1 MLAVIN
7 VIINYNKT
15 LSLFNK
21 PQTNKHEQ
29 KSCISP
35 GGSHLS
41 MLIPPLRQKKV
52 EVHIQ
57 ILFFKTQGT
66 SLQGR

>member
-1 MLAVIN
+1 MNLKIVIIIMLAVMN

-29 KSCISP
+29 KSASPPVAHISAC
-35 GGSHLS
+35 
-41 MLIPPLRQKKV
+41 
-52 EVHIQ
+52 
-57 ILFFKTQGT
+57 
-66 SLQGR
+66 

>member
-29 KSCISP
+29 KSASPQVAYISAC
-35 GGSHLS
+35 
-41 MLIPPLRQKKV
+41 
-52 EVHIQ
+52 
-57 ILFFKTQGT
+57 
-66 SLQGR
+66 

>member
-29 KSCISP
+29 KSASP
-35 GGSHLS
+35 RWL
-41 MLIPPLRQKKV
+41 
-52 EVHIQ
+52 
-57 ILFFKTQGT
+57 T
-66 SLQGR
+66 SLHVNSSIETEEGGGAYPDPFL

>member
-29 KSCISP
+29 KSSSPPVDHISP
-35 GGSHLS
+35 C
-41 MLIPPLRQKKV
+41 
-52 EVHIQ
+52 
-57 ILFFKTQGT
+57 
-66 SLQGR
+66 